1 MVNGFLSFLN
11 FSKIVDKLIGKGWMY
26 MEIRLLVPTDA
37 ERYWE
42 LRLEALKQN
51 PESFLTS
58 YEDAIK
64 RKDPIAQVENNL
76 KAEGSYTFGAFEGNG
91 LIGVVTLIQEKAEK
105 IQHRANIFAMYVTR
119 RKQGLGVGKALLTEA
134 IKKAKA
140 IEGIEK
146 INLSVTANNEAAK
159 RLYSKLGFK
168 VYGLEEKAMKINGVY
183 FADEHRVLY
192 LYE

>member
-1 MVNGFLSFLN
+1 
-11 FSKIVDKLIGKGWMY
+11 

-42 LRLEALKQN
+42 LRLEALKQS
-51 PESFLTS
+51 PEAFLTS

-76 KAEGSYTFGAFEGNG
+76 KAEGNYTFGAFEGNE
-91 LIGVVTLIQEKAEK
+91 LIGVVTLVQEKAEK
-105 IQHRANIFAMYVTR
+105 IQHRANIFAMYVTP
-119 RKQGLGVGKALLTEA
+119 RKQGVGVGSALLTEA
-134 IKKAKA
+134 IHKAKE
-140 IEGIEK
+140 IKVIEK

-159 RLYSKLGFK
+159 RLYSKLGFM
-168 VYGLEEKAMKINGVY
+168 VYGLEEKALKINGVY